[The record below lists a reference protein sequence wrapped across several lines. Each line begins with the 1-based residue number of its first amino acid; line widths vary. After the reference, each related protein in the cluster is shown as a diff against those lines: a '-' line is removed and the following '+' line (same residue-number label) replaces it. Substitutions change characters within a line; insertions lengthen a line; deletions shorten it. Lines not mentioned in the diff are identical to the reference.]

1 MIKSSLPPIL
11 HSNIG
16 IDNIELRLL
25 VAADLESF
33 KGHFPEQAVLPGVTQ
48 LDWAVRLGCQYF
60 GYCEAVANLEVLK
73 FQQLILPGQEV
84 TLSISNNAAKGK
96 LTFAYSMVK
105 TAMHQAV
112 SPLRP
117 PHWSISLP
125 IPLMPTATGRASA
138 NTSQRLS

>member
-11 HSNIG
+11 HSDIG

-25 VAADLESF
+25 VAADLDYF

-60 GYCEAVANLEVLK
+60 GYSEAVANLEVLK

-84 TLSISNNAAKGK
+84 TLSISNNAAKAK
-96 LTFAYSMVK
+96 LTFAYSDGDNRYASGRIAFD
-105 TAMHQAV
+105 T
-112 SPLRP
+112 SPLVNQ
-117 PHWSISLP
+117 SSDVNNN
-125 IPLMPTATGRASA
+125 GAS
-138 NTSQRLS
+138 QC

>member
-25 VAADLESF
+25 VAADLEYF

-48 LDWAVRLGCQYF
+48 LDWAVRLGCQHF
-60 GYCEAVANLEVLK
+60 GYSEAVANLEVLK

-96 LTFAYSMVK
+96 LTFAYSDGEHRYASGRIAFETTPLVN
-105 TAMHQAV
+105 QSSDV
-112 SPLRP
+112 SNN
-117 PHWSISLP
+117 
-125 IPLMPTATGRASA
+125 GAS
-138 NTSQRLS
+138 QC

>member
-11 HSNIG
+11 HSDIG
-16 IDNIELRLL
+16 TDTIEFRLL
-25 VAADLESF
+25 VSAELDYF

-48 LDWAVRLGCQYF
+48 LDWAVRLGCEHF

-96 LTFAYSMVK
+96 LTFAYSDGENRYASGRIAFE
-105 TAMHQAV
+105 TT
-112 SPLRP
+112 PLVNQP
-117 PHWSISLP
+117 ADTTNANSN
-125 IPLMPTATGRASA
+125 GAS
-138 NTSQRLS
+138 QC

>member
-16 IDNIELRLL
+16 MDNIELRLL

-96 LTFAYSMVK
+96 LTFAYSDGEHRYASGRIAFE
-105 TAMHQAV
+105 TT
-112 SPLRP
+112 PLVNQP
-117 PHWSISLP
+117 SD
-125 IPLMPTATGRASA
+125 TTNVNNNGAS
-138 NTSQRLS
+138 QC

>member
-11 HSNIG
+11 HSHIG
-16 IDNIELRLL
+16 MDNIELRLL

-84 TLSISNNAAKGK
+84 TLSISNNVTKGK
-96 LTFAYSMVK
+96 LSFAYSDGEK
-105 TAMHQAV
+105 RYASGRIAFNIPPV
-112 SPLRP
+112 SSKP
-117 PHWSISLP
+117 SDTNNSD
-125 IPLMPTATGRASA
+125 GAS
-138 NTSQRLS
+138 QC